1 MVVKMSRSNLSS
13 LSENERSTLAS
24 LILQYVT
31 PEIVEEHRNAALSGA
46 HSDPVLFLSFH
57 RRYIGGLEGF
67 LQEQGYPQ
75 WVPLPAWNPAEPIP
89 EEFNI
94 PNAGPGQLE
103 NLNPNV
109 SFSPQF
115 DPENLINYETVEE
128 LGAAI
133 LPLHNLV
140 HRRIGGVM
148 NDMFRA
154 PEAPIFWPFH
164 SFIDDIWW
172 NWQRITVVV
181 PSCIGLNIDE
191 AQRKLNYFGLRS
203 ITKKNIPFPV
213 WPRIR
218 FQNPSPKSVIPYRT
232 FVKLFL

>member
-1 MVVKMSRSNLSS
+1 MHRPNLIS
-13 LSENERSTLAS
+13 LSEYERLTLAS
-24 LILQYVT
+24 LILLYVS

-46 HSDPVLFLSFH
+46 HSDPVFFLSFH

-67 LQEQGYPQ
+67 LQEQGYQQ

-94 PNAGPGQLE
+94 PNTGPDQLE

-109 SFSPQF
+109 NFSPQF
-115 DPENLINYETVEE
+115 DPDNLVNYETAEE
-128 LGAAI
+128 LGAAL

-140 HRRIGGVM
+140 HRRIGGIM

-181 PSCIGLNIDE
+181 PSCIGLNLDE
-191 AQRKLNYFGLRS
+191 ARRKLHYFGLRTM
-203 ITKKNIPFPV
+203 TKNNMLFPV

-218 FQNPSPKSVIPYRT
+218 FQNPPPKSAIPYRT
-232 FVKLFL
+232 VVKLYF

>member
-1 MVVKMSRSNLSS
+1 MVVKMSRPNLNS
-13 LSENERSTLAS
+13 LSENERLTLVS

-57 RRYIGGLEGF
+57 RRYVGGLEGF
-67 LQEQGYPQ
+67 LQEQGYPH
-75 WVPLPAWNPAEPIP
+75 WVPLPSWNPEEPIP

-94 PNAGPGQLE
+94 PNTGPGQLE

-115 DPENLINYETVEE
+115 DPENLANYETVEE

-133 LPLHNLV
+133 IPLHNLV
-140 HRRIGGVM
+140 HRRIGGIM

-191 AQRKLNYFGLRS
+191 AQRKLHYFGLRL
-203 ITKKNIPFPV
+203 ITKKNKPFPT
-213 WPRIR
+213 WQRIR
-218 FQNPSPKSVIPYRT
+218 FQNPPSKSVIPYKT
-232 FVKLFL
+232 FVKLFF